1 MRSPFLPKNVFLDLV
16 FVGLGL
22 FFAGGV
28 SAGCS
33 NQTITPLNLNG
44 NDYVSGGTIS
54 DTPGGGLDLCGV
66 FNESRIAP
74 NTEVRLTVE
83 LSGEAKFGATP
94 TASVTGG
101 YSVTLFNGGTQVDSF
116 VTWRVMPS
124 GSGEISA
131 NQTFSIDVSSIIVQG
146 PENIEVTVYPQI
158 SDNFGK
164 TDLSRITTGYIIFS
178 DLDDRDGDGEGDVID
193 NCPDVTNSDQKDTDQ
208 DGKGDACDDDDDGD
222 GITDALDAFPLDASE
237 SKDTD
242 GDGVGDKMDAF
253 PLDANE
259 TIDTDG
265 DGVGDNGDAF
275 PSDANETIDSDSD
288 GVGNNADTDDDDDT
302 VSDINDSFP
311 LNPDESVDTDSDGIG
326 NNADSDDDEDG
337 VPDNEDDF
345 PLDPTRSATFIG
357 TIFLQTTSTSTNVS
371 LTHVINTSEVPQ
383 QFLGTLYG
391 SSGESVGREDVPLHS
406 VEVPPRGRLILSS
419 VDLERAFDIPP
430 WRGPAMLNVKGKGGF
445 ELMTKL
451 ASPSGLVSNT
461 NCVRK
466 DEVHN
471 IGGFDQTDVTYV
483 RFINIGDT
491 PISNIKGSL
500 YDTEGN
506 VVGETNPVLIDEL
519 PAKAHVWLNRNQLSD
534 LIGDTWNGTASL
546 KIDNA
551 DSSLRLLNLN
561 FINSETF
568 FNFSCYETGQ

>member
-1 MRSPFLPKNVFLDLV
+1 MRSPFLPKNVFLILV

-22 FFAGGV
+22 FFAGGA

-33 NQTITPLNLNG
+33 NQTITPLNVNG

-131 NQTFSIDVSSIIVQG
+131 NQTFTIDVSSIIVQG

-222 GITDALDAFPLDASE
+222 GLSDEEEREGGTDSLNW
-237 SKDTD
+237 DTD
-242 GDGVGDKMDAF
+242 GDGSGDSNDVF
-253 PLDANE
+253 PLDSSEWLDN
-259 TIDTDG
+259 DG
-265 DGVGDNGDAF
+265 DDVGDNGDNCLGVPNAEQ
-275 PSDANETIDSDSD
+275 SDFD
-288 GVGNNADTDDDDDT
+288 GDGDGNACDEDDD
-302 VSDINDSFP
+302 N
-311 LNPDESVDTDSDGIG
+311 
-326 NNADSDDDEDG
+326 DG
-337 VPDNEDDF
+337 VPDNEDGF
-345 PLDPTRSATFIG
+345 PLDPTSSVAVTG
-357 TIFLQTTSTSTNVS
+357 MVFLQTTSASKNVS
-371 LTHVINTSEVPQ
+371 LTHIVNSSDAPQ
-383 QFLGTLYG
+383 RFVGTLYG
-391 SSGESVGREDVPLHS
+391 SSGESVGLEDVPLHL
-406 VEVPPRGRLILSS
+406 EEIAPRGRLILSS
-419 VDLERAFDIPP
+419 EDLERAFDIPP
-430 WRGPAMLNVKGKGGF
+430 WRGPAMLNVKGKGSF

-471 IGGFDQTDVTYV
+471 IEGADSPNMSYI
-483 RFINIGDT
+483 RLINIGTMTLSDIRGT
-491 PISNIKGSL
+491 IYSGSG
-500 YDTEGN
+500 E
-506 VVGETNPVLIDEL
+506 VVGSGNQTLVSSLAP
-519 PAKAHVWLNRNQLSD
+519 KQQVWINRDD
-534 LIGDTWNGTASL
+534 LFDIVDDNWNGEAML
-546 KIDNA
+546 KIESPPDT
-551 DSSLRLLNLN
+551 LRLLNLN